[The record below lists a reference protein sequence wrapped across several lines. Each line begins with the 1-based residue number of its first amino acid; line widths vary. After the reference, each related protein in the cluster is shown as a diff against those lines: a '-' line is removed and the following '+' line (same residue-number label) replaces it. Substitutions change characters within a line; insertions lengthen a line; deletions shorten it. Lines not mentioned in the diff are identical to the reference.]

1 VLPVL
6 VPEPPLD
13 PVPDPVPVPVPAP
26 EPLPPAE
33 PEPPPS
39 PVAIAPD
46 PAPEPADLLIVP
58 DPPHAPSA
66 STLAT
71 AAAMTVFARISR
83 PIFLVFIW
91 PSKSC
96 IERTAGD

>member
-6 VPEPPLD
+6 VPEPP
-13 PVPDPVPVPVPAP
+13 PDPVPVPAP
-26 EPLPPAE
+26 EPLPPPE
-33 PEPPPS
+33 PEPAPS
-39 PVAIAPD
+39 PVEIAPD

-66 STLAT
+66 SKLAI